1 MMGVFCIAG
10 IGVGVCDQP
19 ATIARPPKHIYT
31 KLKVDKW
38 TTVVRPHLWHV
49 LWEGSSQSV
58 DHPTRRPV
66 EQRARAQGIDPS
78 EIEEIYRKRNL
89 LQVQVTP
96 EDVAAAA
103 LFYASDRSAK
113 TTGSM
118 LPVDGGLREA
128 FPR

>member
-1 MMGVFCIAG
+1 MVPQG
-10 IGVGVCDQP
+10 
-19 ATIARPPKHIYT
+19 
-31 KLKVDKW
+31 
-38 TTVVRPHLWHV
+38 
-49 LWEGSSQSV
+49 
-58 DHPTRRPV
+58 
-66 EQRARAQGIDPS
+66 ARAASPRPGIDPS
-78 EIEEIYRKRNL
+78 QIEEFYRQRNL
-89 LQVQVTP
+89 LQAEVTA